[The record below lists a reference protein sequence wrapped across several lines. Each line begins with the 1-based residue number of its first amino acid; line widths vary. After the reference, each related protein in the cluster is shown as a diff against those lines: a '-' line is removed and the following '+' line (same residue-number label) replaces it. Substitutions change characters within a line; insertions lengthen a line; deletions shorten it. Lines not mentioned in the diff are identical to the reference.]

1 MPEASEGRLTRI
13 QLTHGSNGMVCN
25 VPIKRA
31 LGAAAILILTVS
43 MRAALAASPPIED
56 VRKALARHSPDLVA
70 EHLSASP
77 AAGLFHVVLGG
88 TSGYVTQDGR
98 FFIPG
103 DLLDIQARK
112 NLTEDVRRSER
123 VELLQS
129 VRPDEQIVFAAKR
142 PKYAVTV
149 FTDVDCGYCRKLHSE
164 IATLNDL
171 GITVKYVAFP
181 RSGPGTESW
190 SKMEGVWCSA
200 DRNAV
205 LTRAKLG
212 ETIVKP
218 AKCAPEAVARDFK
231 LGEQIGVQGTPT
243 IVLQNGSVIGGYV
256 SPAELKQQLDQQT
269 AGG

>member
-1 MPEASEGRLTRI
+1 MIRNDTIRRTL
-13 QLTHGSNGMVCN
+13 GS
-25 VPIKRA
+25 
-31 LGAAAILILTVS
+31 AAILVLTVA
-43 MRAALAASPPIED
+43 MRATLAATPPTDD
-56 VRKALARHSPDLVA
+56 VRKALAQHSPDLVA
-70 EHLSASP
+70 ERLSSSP
-77 AAGLFHVVLGG
+77 APGLFHVVLGG

-112 NLTEDVRRSER
+112 NLTEDVRKAER
-123 VELLQS
+123 IELLQTLG
-129 VRPDEQIVFAAKR
+129 PDEQIIFAAKR
-142 PKYAVTV
+142 SKYAVTV
-149 FTDVDCGYCRKLHSE
+149 FTDVDCGFCRKLHSE
-164 IATLNDL
+164 IATLNDI

-200 DRNAV
+200 DRNTV

-218 AKCAPEAVARDFK
+218 ANCVSEAIARDFK

-243 IVLQNGSVIGGYV
+243 IVLQDGSVIGGYV
-256 SPAELKQQLDQQT
+256 SPEQLKQQLDQQT
-269 AGG
+269 AGGG